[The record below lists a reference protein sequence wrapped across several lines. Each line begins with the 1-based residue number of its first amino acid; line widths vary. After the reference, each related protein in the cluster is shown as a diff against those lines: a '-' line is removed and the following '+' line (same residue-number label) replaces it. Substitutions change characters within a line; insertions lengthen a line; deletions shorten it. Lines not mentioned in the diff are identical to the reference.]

1 MFEKK
6 LEEAAAQSRQTLFI
20 FALISTVIG
29 LVLVIALIF
38 ISTGSP
44 FKGKDETSTQMTT
57 PVEKVENDP
66 SEKSGSSEK
75 KEPTA
80 TQTYEREEV
89 ITLIGRYEQTLE
101 SIVLTEGFAIW
112 NKTLQADLI
121 ALKDDVVGKLASG
134 TVDAAYKQVIRL
146 IESASVAVG
155 DFEMAFDTA
164 MADAAASFDSDDVQG
179 ARAYIDYALSLNN
192 TSQEALGLKEKIEAL
207 PIVLELIRQ
216 AAVARTENNL
226 EAEKRFSEQ
235 IVALDPD
242 RSFYRSRITE
252 IETLLT
258 ERRFEE
264 SIVRGLDANR
274 ENDLSALQAAHSEAK
289 SIFPDREATKNLAGM
304 AIALKQRIAFD
315 NFMQRGGRAMEA
327 DDWQA
332 AQREYENASAI
343 YPNSKDA
350 RDGLEISRSI
360 LAKKQQI
367 AAFMASPERLSNDSV
382 KSDALDALQNSEVL
396 GALSGSLQREASSL
410 SDEIERWNR
419 QIDILI
425 FSDELTSVSV
435 KGVGRVGQVS
445 SYKIRLKPG
454 SYVLEGKREG
464 FKTKLVPIT
473 IDPDDTVVEV
483 EVITD
488 ERI

>member
-6 LEEAAAQSRQTLFI
+6 LEEAAAQSRQTLLI

-29 LVLVIALIF
+29 LVLVIALLF

-44 FKGKDETSTQMTT
+44 FKGTEGSSTQITA
-57 PVEKVENDP
+57 PVEKVEQEP
-66 SEKSGSSEK
+66 SNKAESSRQ

-80 TQTYEREEV
+80 TQTYERQEV

-101 SIVLTEGFAIW
+101 PVVLTEGFASW
-112 NKTLQADLI
+112 NKSLQSDLI

-134 TVDAAYKQVIRL
+134 SIDSAYEQVIRL

-164 MADAAASFDSDDVQG
+164 MTDAAASYNSDDVQG
-179 ARAYIDYALSLNN
+179 ARAHIDYALSLNN
-192 TSQEALGLKEKIEAL
+192 TNQEALNLKEKIEAL
-207 PIVLELIRQ
+207 PEVLELVRQ
-216 AAVARTENNL
+216 ASVARTENNL

-242 RSFYRSRITE
+242 RSFYRERITE
-252 IETLLT
+252 IETFLT

-264 SIVRGLDANR
+264 SVVRGLDANR
-274 ENDLSALQAAHSEAK
+274 KSDLSALQAAHNEAK
-289 SIFPDREATKNLAGM
+289 SVFPVREETKNLAGM
-304 AIALKQRIAFD
+304 LVALKQKIAFD
-315 NFMQRGGRAMEA
+315 NFMRRGGKAMEA

-343 YPNSKDA
+343 YPNNKDA
-350 RDGLEISRSI
+350 RDGLEIARSI

-367 AAFMASPERLSNDSV
+367 AAFMASPERLSNDFV
-382 KSDALDALQNSEVL
+382 KTDATEALKNSEVL
-396 GALSGSLQREASSL
+396 GALSGSLQREAEGL
-410 SDEIERWNR
+410 SKEIERRNR

-425 FSDELTSVSV
+425 FSDQLTSISV